1 MAADVDPARS
11 DRPRADFRPAMA
23 SHEHFVP
30 RGIDPNAGGLSR
42 RGVLA
47 RGLVALAGA
56 ASPALLL
63 WSRDADAKPR
73 AVTGRQAAQAGAA
86 QAKDSGVF
94 ETKGENAIL
103 VDYES
108 GTVLFE
114 KNPDRQ
120 FPPAS
125 LAKMMTVAVLFNEI
139 REGRVKLEQDFLV
152 SEHAWR
158 TGGAPSRTSC
168 MFAPVNS
175 RVKIVDLIQGI
186 MIQSANDG
194 AIAVAEGIAGS
205 EDAFAELMNKRAKE
219 IGLKNTSFGN
229 PTGLPHFNNKATAR
243 DLYLLARHLIA
254 EFPEFYKYYSQREFT
269 YNNIRQFNRNPLLND
284 GIGADGLKT
293 GYIKE
298 SGYNIVGSANQ
309 NGQRLIM
316 VMSGCK
322 SEKERAEEARKLMD
336 WGFRTFEQI
345 KLYDKDEVVG
355 EASVYGGASGRV
367 PLVSEKTVNVLVPRG
382 NRDKLKGRVVYSG
395 PVKAP
400 VEKGRPIG
408 RLLVLRDDQV
418 MQETPLVAAGSVEIG
433 TLRQR
438 AFDAVGELL
447 VGWIKG

>member
-1 MAADVDPARS
+1 MVVGSQHGGRDDGPAPSSERAQDALDGGNS
-11 DRPRADFRPAMA
+11 SGAETRPT
-23 SHEHFVP
+23 
-30 RGIDPNAGGLSR
+30 R
-42 RGVLA
+42 R
-47 RGLVALAGA
+47 LVAGLIAGA
-56 ASPALLL
+56 ATVSLGLGTTVPAE
-63 WSRDADAKPR
+63 AKPPAR
-73 AVTGRQAAQAGAA
+73 HPQTGRQAAPATAAKPDPGAF
-86 QAKDSGVF
+86 D
-94 ETKGENAIL
+94 TKSDTAIL

-114 KNPDRQ
+114 RNPDRQ

-139 REGRVKLEQDFLV
+139 REGRVKIDQDFLM

-175 RVKIVDLIQGI
+175 RVKVLDLIQGI

-205 EDAFAELMNKRAKE
+205 EEAFAELMNKRAKE
-219 IGLKNTSFGN
+219 IGLKASSFGN
-229 PTGLPHFNNKATAR
+229 PTGLPHFNNKVTAR
-243 DLYLLARHLIA
+243 DLYLLGRHLVA
-254 EFPEFYKYYSQREFT
+254 EFPEFYKYYGQREFT
-269 YNNIRQFNRNPLLND
+269 YNNIRQQNRNPLLND
-284 GIGADGLKT
+284 GIGADGMKT

-309 NGQRLIM
+309 NGQRLIL
-316 VMSGCK
+316 VMGGLK
-322 SEKERAEEARKLMD
+322 SEKERAEEARKLME

-345 KLYDKDEVVG
+345 KLYDAGETVG

-367 PLVSEKTVNVLVPRG
+367 PLMSEKTVNVLVPRG
-382 NRDKLKGRVVYSG
+382 NRDKLKGRVVYTG

-400 VEKGRPIG
+400 VDKGRRVG
-408 RLLVLRDDQV
+408 KLLVLRDDQV
-418 MQETPLVAAGSVEIG
+418 IQETPLVAADAVGVG

-438 AFDAVGELL
+438 AMDAVGELI
-447 VGWIKG
+447 VGWFKGA